1 MKENN
6 FKIEYKGKTF
16 LNQGELAKYLGIS
29 TSCLQQRIKRG
40 VPEENWDKKN
50 LYGIKYKGKYFKIM
64 EFSG

>member
-40 VPEENWDKKN
+40 VPEENWDKNQK
-50 LYGIKYKGKYFKIM
+50 LL
-64 EFSG
+64 